1 MLLNCKKNFQEK
13 LTIELSQKA
22 YKQSEISLIELLLN
36 KKMKSPTEEEFEESI
51 KELSEYKNRLEK
63 EVVTIS
69 QKLKMPQR
77 KIESIIN
84 SHQELNK
91 IKIILSKLYKQKENA
106 TSNLFLWFYFCC
118 LNNIEMYPMN
128 VAKLNS
134 IKCI

>member
-1 MLLNCKKNFQEK
+1 
-13 LTIELSQKA
+13 
-22 YKQSEISLIELLLN
+22 
-36 KKMKSPTEEEFEESI
+36 MKSPTEEEFEESI

-69 QKLKMPQR
+69 KKLKMPQR

-106 TSNLFLWFYFCC
+106 TSNLL
-118 LNNIEMYPMN
+118 L
-128 VAKLNS
+128 
-134 IKCI
+134 

>member
-1 MLLNCKKNFQEK
+1 
-13 LTIELSQKA
+13 
-22 YKQSEISLIELLLN
+22 
-36 KKMKSPTEEEFEESI
+36 MKSPTEEEFEESI

-84 SHQELNK
+84 SQQELNK

-106 TSNLFLWFYFCC
+106 KSNLL
-118 LNNIEMYPMN
+118 L
-128 VAKLNS
+128 
-134 IKCI
+134 

>member
-1 MLLNCKKNFQEK
+1 
-13 LTIELSQKA
+13 
-22 YKQSEISLIELLLN
+22 
-36 KKMKSPTEEEFEESI
+36 MKSPTEEEFEESI

-77 KIESIIN
+77 KIKSIIN

-106 TSNLFLWFYFCC
+106 TSNLLWWFYYFCF
-118 LNNIEMYPMN
+118 NNIILYTMN
-128 VAKLNS
+128 GAKLNS
-134 IKCI
+134 IKELS